1 MGTLLV
7 VCALTAAGPEIELR
21 TVTGDSATGTLV
33 ELDTRHVVL
42 QTTAG
47 RASWDL
53 EKLAGITV
61 HKAAERSVST
71 AMALELVD
79 GSTLAAETF
88 TADKGRARVKL
99 DAGDTIEL
107 ACSIIRSV
115 RFVPPA
121 EATAAQW
128 AKIVAAATTSDVLV
142 VKKNNTIDYHKGVLH
157 RVTEDAVEFELEGER
172 LPVRRS
178 KVFGLVYHHPSGR
191 ELPEPIGTLADRSG
205 SSCAIR
211 TVELTGDHIELT
223 TPAGVKQRM
232 PLADVVQVNFSSGK
246 VVYLSDLKPDSV
258 EWVPYFGLGRELDAR
273 KAFYAPRQDRNLQS
287 GPLQINGQRYAKGLC
302 IPSRTEMVYRLPDRY
317 RRLLAV
323 AGIDDSVRPQGNVR
337 LVIRGDDRVL
347 FETAV
352 AGTEAAKPIELDMT
366 GVRRLTVLVD
376 FGDDFDVGDTLNLC
390 EARLLK

>member
-1 MGTLLV
+1 MGILLV
-7 VCALTAAGPEIELR
+7 ACVLAAAVPEIEIR

-33 ELDTRHVVL
+33 ELDTKHVVL
-42 QTTAG
+42 QTASG

-61 HKAAERSVST
+61 RRAGEGSVPGAIT
-71 AMALELVD
+71 LELVD
-79 GSTLAAETF
+79 GSTLAVEGFSAEN
-88 TADKGRARVKL
+88 GRAKAKL
-99 DAGDTIEL
+99 AVGDAIEL
-107 ACSIIRSV
+107 ARPAIRSV
-115 RFVPPA
+115 RFAGPG

-142 VKKNNTIDYHKGVLH
+142 VKKNNAIDYHKGILH
-157 RVTEDAVEFELEGER
+157 RVTGDAVEFELEGER
-172 LPVRRS
+172 LPVRRN

-191 ELPEPIGTLADRSG
+191 ELPEPIGTLSDRSG
-205 SSCAIR
+205 SRWAIR
-211 TVELTGDHIELT
+211 TVGLAGEQIEWT
-223 TPAGVKQRM
+223 TPAGIKVRR
-232 PLADVVQVNFSSGK
+232 PLADLVRVDFSSGK
-246 VVYLSDLKPDSV
+246 VVYLSDLKADSV

-287 GPLQINGQRYAKGLC
+287 GPLQINGQRYARGLC
-302 IPSRTEMVYRLPDRY
+302 IPSRTELVYRLPDRY
-317 RRLLAV
+317 RRLLAIV
-323 AGIDDSVRPQGNVR
+323 GIDDSARPQGNVR
-337 LVIRGDDRVL
+337 LVIRGDDRML

-352 AGTEAAKPIELDMT
+352 AGTDAPKPIDLDMT